1 MSDPAI
7 WPGHRQKSGSEPGA
21 ACAHTAGTKTPT
33 AAGLTDTAVKARNTT
48 GLQAATRVGYSQG
61 CKSLPGPLLAML
73 PVFEAHSWA
82 MSRELG

>member
-1 MSDPAI
+1 
-7 WPGHRQKSGSEPGA
+7 
-21 ACAHTAGTKTPT
+21 
-33 AAGLTDTAVKARNTT
+33 LTDTAVKARNTT

-82 MSRELG
+82 MSRELV